1 MRRINI
7 GGFVYNKD
15 LFIETI
21 KKTPLIVGFNEDIS
35 EDISN
40 AIRKY
45 IYKKIK
51 DMFNYQG

>member
-1 MRRINI
+1 M
-7 GGFVYNKD
+7 YNKD
-15 LFIETI
+15 LFLETI

-51 DMFNYQG
+51 DMFNNLFIFSV